1 MSLISTLI
9 EPHRVTRV
17 FFDCRA
23 VVPHA
28 AELLHI
34 EQAIE
39 RSIVRAQADDNAQ
52 ELGGDAEIW
61 GAAQLAAL
69 P

>member
-1 MSLISTLI
+1 MSVITTLI

-23 VVPHA
+23 VVPNPA
-28 AELLHI
+28 DLRRI

-39 RSIVRAQADDNAQ
+39 RSIVWAQAIDDAQ
-52 ELGGDAEIW
+52 VTLPM
-61 GAAQLAAL
+61 AA
-69 P
+69 

>member
-1 MSLISTLI
+1 MSVITTLI

-17 FFDCRA
+17 FFDSRA
-23 VVPHA
+23 VVPNPTD
-28 AELLHI
+28 LRRI

-39 RSIVRAQADDNAQ
+39 LLSLLWQDRGPPSDVWI
-52 ELGGDAEIW
+52 GGQRTD
-61 GAAQLAAL
+61 

>member
-1 MSLISTLI
+1 VPVISTSI

-23 VVPHA
+23 VVPNPA
-28 AELLHI
+28 DLRRI

-39 RSIVRAQADDNAQ
+39 RSIALPEADDDAQ
-52 ELGGDAEIW
+52 VTLSW
-61 GAAQLAAL
+61 AA
-69 P
+69 